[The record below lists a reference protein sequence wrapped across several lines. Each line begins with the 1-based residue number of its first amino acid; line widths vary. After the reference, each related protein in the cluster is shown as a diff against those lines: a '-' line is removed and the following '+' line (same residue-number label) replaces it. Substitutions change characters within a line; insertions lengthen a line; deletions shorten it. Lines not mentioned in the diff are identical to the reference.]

1 LDKTRNKKLTTA
13 VTTVVVAVSII
24 LLILYALKYNTGY
37 ALLSA
42 VLVTMFIVPFFL
54 SLEMRK
60 PKARDIV
67 PIAVMAA
74 LGVVGRIAFAAV
86 AGVKP
91 TTAVVIISGIAFG
104 PQAGFLTG
112 AVSALASNF
121 FFGQGAWTP
130 WQMLAWGLCGLLAG
144 MFKNIG
150 AIKGTKTL
158 IAFGFFVSIL
168 FGLIMNCWHII
179 GFVNPITWGA
189 VIATLTASLYYD
201 LAHAVSTAIF
211 LLLLGNVWLKK
222 LERIKT
228 KFGVMQAP
236 IQEI

>member
-1 LDKTRNKKLTTA
+1 MDKIRNKRLTTA
-13 VTTVVVAVSII
+13 VTVVVLAVSIT
-24 LLILYALKYNTGY
+24 LLFLYALKYNSGY
-37 ALLSA
+37 ALLSVIIVA
-42 VLVTMFIVPFFL
+42 LFIVPFFL
-54 SLEMRK
+54 SLEKRK

-86 AGVKP
+86 PGVKP
-91 TTAVVIISGIAFG
+91 TTAVVIIAGIAFG

-144 MFKNIG
+144 SFRNIG
-150 AIKGTKTL
+150 AIKGTKSL
-158 IAFGFFVSIL
+158 VAFGFFVSIL

-179 GFVNPITWGA
+179 GFVSPITRGA
-189 VIATLTASLYYD
+189 VIATVTASLYYD
-201 LAHAVSTAIF
+201 LAHAFSTVIF
-211 LLLLGNVWLKK
+211 LLLLGNIWLKK
-222 LERIKT
+222 LERIKL
-228 KFGVMQAP
+228 KFGVMQSP
-236 IQEI
+236 IQD